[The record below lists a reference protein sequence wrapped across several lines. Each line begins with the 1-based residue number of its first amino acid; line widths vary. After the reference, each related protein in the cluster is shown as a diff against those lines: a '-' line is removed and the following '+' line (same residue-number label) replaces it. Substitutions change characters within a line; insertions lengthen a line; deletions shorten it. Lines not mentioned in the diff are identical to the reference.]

1 MSRTVKNVPA
11 SIQRRLFDL
20 SRERK
25 EDFQL
30 LLTRY
35 GLERLLY
42 RLGKSEY
49 ADRFVLKGAMLF
61 AVWTDKIDRPT
72 RDLDLL
78 GYGDHSAEELRALFQ
93 RICQVEV
100 ESDGMVFAPDSI
112 RVEDIREGQEYQ
124 GQRVKLKGMLA
135 QAQIDLQ
142 IDIGFGD
149 VITPEAQEIEYPTL
163 LDLPPPRIRA
173 YPKETVVAEKL
184 QAMVA
189 FGMVNSRMKDFY
201 DLWVIS
207 KQFPFDGETVTTA
220 IKATFARRKT
230 DISKETPL
238 VFSPAFTEDR
248 DKNKQ
253 WPAFLNR
260 TGLSDDGKGLPRVM
274 EELRLFLEPPLLA
287 AARQM
292 GFAMVW
298 KSGGPWE

>member
-11 SIQRRLFDL
+11 SIRRRLYNL
-20 SRERK
+20 TRERK

-30 LLTRY
+30 VLTRY

-61 AVWTDKIDRPT
+61 AVWTDKIYRPT

-78 GYGDHSAEELRALFQ
+78 GYGDQSAKEVKALFQ

-100 ESDGMVFAPDSI
+100 EPDGMVFAPDSI

-163 LDLPPPRIRA
+163 LGLPPPRIRA

-201 DLWVIS
+201 DLWIIS
-207 KQFPFDGETVTTA
+207 KQFPFDGETLTKA
-220 IKATFARRKT
+220 IKATFDRRKT
-230 DISKETPL
+230 DIPKETPL

-292 GFAMVW
+292 GFAKVW